1 MQLGSSV
8 VKRDP
13 GYIFVIAVK
22 FILLGNQMFIHLV
35 VYDLNRGTDRKGGDQ
50 LQRKLGAASAVGRSI

>member
-1 MQLGSSV
+1 LQAAGYAGNIVIFYIAAEQVKVVIEMQLGSSV

-22 FILLGNQMFIHLV
+22 FILLGNQCSYIW
-35 VYDLNRGTDRKGGDQ
+35 
-50 LQRKLGAASAVGRSI
+50 